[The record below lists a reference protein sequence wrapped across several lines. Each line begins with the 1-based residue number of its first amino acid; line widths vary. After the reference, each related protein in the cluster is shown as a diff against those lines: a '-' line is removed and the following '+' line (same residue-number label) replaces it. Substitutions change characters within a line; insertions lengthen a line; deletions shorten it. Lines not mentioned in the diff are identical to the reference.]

1 MIELAKYGAAYQ
13 LHFEI
18 GFLFYFNC
26 LDRKDPE
33 MLKAGN
39 CNSPFLSYLVIV
51 DLTVPSNPL
60 V

>member
-1 MIELAKYGAAYQ
+1 MKYGVTFW
-13 LHFEI
+13 LSFETD
-18 GFLFYFNC
+18 FLLSLKG